1 MTQEPQMK
9 RTGEGYVKKIVHE
22 GIACFALFDED
33 GKAIVI
39 TDNRSV
45 TYFTAAE
52 KEIIVR
58 PLN

>member
-1 MTQEPQMK
+1 MSQPEFR

-22 GIACFALFDED
+22 GIDCFALFDED
-33 GKAIVI
+33 GKAIVV

-45 TYFTAAE
+45 TYFTAVE
-52 KEIIVR
+52 REIIVR